1 MVQFAILG
9 THDDILSTLKRVIEK
24 TEGWHA
30 TITKSEDELKTLVD
44 SQNIDFILLSAGID
58 ESTENRL
65 LQDNSLTDR
74 GIKVILH
81 YGGGSG
87 LLKNEIFTARPDMA
101 KSKPGTGHEVNES
114 GDGYIIHRSDSRVYM
129 TSDLA
134 KSYPTFSFGD
144 YYNPERLSFGA
155 LRVFNDDVVEGSKGF
170 GIHPHDNMEIISV
183 PISGRLEHKD
193 TLGNQAI
200 VESYDIQV
208 MNAGTGL
215 FHSEFNDLKD
225 EESSFLQI
233 WIYPNQRNTPA
244 DYNKITFNTAD
255 RTNKF
260 QQLVSPNKQDN
271 CGFINQNAWINIA
284 VFDVNREEILT
295 PRSGNGLYIF
305 VINGSIL
312 INDHLLNTRDGIGLW
327 ESEKV
332 LLKMIADKTE
342 ILVIEVPMDISYTH
356 AI

>member
-1 MVQFAILG
+1 MVEFALLG
-9 THDDILSTLKRVIEK
+9 NHEDILATLKRVIEK
-24 TEGWHA
+24 TDGWNA
-30 TITKSEDELKTLVD
+30 TITKSEVELRTLIEK
-44 SQNIDFILLSAGID
+44 QNIDFIFLSAGVD
-58 ESTENRL
+58 DATETQL
-65 LQDNSLTDR
+65 LEDQNLKER

-87 LLKNEIFTARPDMA
+87 LLKSEIFSARPDLVLY
-101 KSKPGTGHEVNES
+101 KPGTGTEMNET
-114 GDGYIIHRSDSRVYM
+114 GKGFIIHRAENRAYI

-255 RTNKF
+255 RINKF

-271 CGFINQNAWINIA
+271 CGFINQDAWITIA
-284 VFDVNREEILT
+284 VFDANREEVLT

-332 LLKMIADKTE
+332 SLKIIADKTE